1 MDSFSTL
8 NLTPVTATQ
17 IAKWTTTDPILSQV
31 VLYCR
36 DGWPNSVEPALLYYF
51 SKRHELSLQNNC
63 ILWGTR
69 TVVPNQGQASLLS
82 ELHSGNVGMTRM
94 KELAEVISGGQVWKL
109 I

>member
-1 MDSFSTL
+1 MVGQIQL
-8 NLTPVTATQ
+8 NVHCC
-17 IAKWTTTDPILSQV
+17 IILV
-31 VLYCR
+31 
-36 DGWPNSVEPALLYYF
+36 
-51 SKRHELSLQNNC
+51 RHELSLQNNC